1 MKALLLKA
9 ARDGTKPEKMADNL
23 GGKMAKPSFIISL
36 ISPSIKSGNF
46 FPFGFLDWES

>member
-9 ARDGTKPEKMADNL
+9 ARDGTKPE
-23 GGKMAKPSFIISL
+23 KMAKPSFIISL